1 MSWILF
7 HPNRVQPLQAQEGA
21 AAAMGA
27 AGGDSL
33 REFTVALESI
43 RRQVQTNIVEIRTL
57 FEADA
62 SLRQADALM
71 LPRVTTLETQMDNI
85 PARVADLEKYGS
97 SHAQRLLD
105 EVAKH
110 EARIKDLEDA
120 PQEDAARLKKR
131 QDWMMVYTALGGCLF
146 MVVSAV
152 LTALGMLF
160 TYLLAK
166 GVI

>member
-7 HPNRVQPLQAQEGA
+7 HPNRVQPLYRQEGGPE
-21 AAAMGA
+21 MVGA
-27 AGGDSL
+27 PRDGTL

-43 RRQVQTNIVEIRTL
+43 RRQVQADIVEIRTL
-57 FEADA
+57 NEAVA
-62 SLRQADALM
+62 VLRQSDALA
-71 LPRVTTLETQMDNI
+71 LPRLQILETQMDNL

-97 SHAQRLLD
+97 PNAQKLQETVNR
-105 EVAKH
+105 H